1 MKSRKM
7 KGTRKIC
14 EEWKGKGEE
23 MVLSRWNDGTKK
35 NKKRRK
41 DARTII
47 GAVGATRKRRK
58 GKGKGMRGSTCV
70 RVGRPVCILT
80 NGLSKVGRHLRIPTS
95 VVDVVVEAVVVAFD
109 AAAAAATELV
119 VVMMWTLSS
128 LLLPMSAG

>member
-1 MKSRKM
+1 M

-35 NKKRRK
+35 KKKRRK

-47 GAVGATRKRRK
+47 GAVGATIKRRK

-70 RVGRPVCILT
+70 RVGRTVCILT
-80 NGLSKVGRHLRIPTS
+80 NGLSKVDRHLRIPTS

-109 AAAAAATELV
+109 AAAAATELV
-119 VVMMWTLSS
+119 VVMMWTLPS
-128 LLLPMSAG
+128 LLLHRSAG